1 MNNSIFTYSEMKE
14 RLADYCFG
22 NLMDEENELFVRSLP
37 KYEDLIKEV
46 EEIQSAFPV
55 EKKAQVNDFLASKA
69 RNVSVKINERLEK
82 RAVRK
87 RYTLAKYLAPAFGIL
102 LLFLVVYEPFNSIL
116 TKNDNSLGNKEVSN
130 LIDEVQNPEELIVYV
145 TDVPISGEMDLVP
158 EIQSDEIDE
167 VYEEMIENNLFSEID
182 DQIDGLNVMNLN
194 EDEMYYILNNLNNND
209 VELILKELQNE
220 KIVS

>member
-14 RLADYCFG
+14 RLADYCLG
-22 NLMDEENELFVRSLP
+22 KLTDEENELFERSLP

-55 EKKAQVNDFLASKA
+55 EKKAQVNDFLTSKA
-69 RNVSVKINERLEK
+69 RNVSVKISERLEK
-82 RAVRK
+82 RTVRK
-87 RYTLAKYLAPAFGIL
+87 RYTLAKYLAPAFGIVL
-102 LLFLVVYEPFNSIL
+102 LLLVLYEPFNSIL
-116 TKNDNSLGNKEVSN
+116 TKNDNSLENKEVSN
-130 LIDEVQNPEELIVYV
+130 LIDEVQNPEELIIYV
-145 TDVPISGEMDLVP
+145 TDAPISGEMDLVP
-158 EIQSDEIDE
+158 EIQSDDIDE
-167 VYEEMIENNLFSEID
+167 VYGEMIENNLFSEID

>member
-22 NLMDEENELFVRSLP
+22 NLTDQENELFERCLS
-37 KYEDLIKEV
+37 KYDDLIKEV
-46 EEIQSAFPV
+46 KAIQSAFPV

-69 RNVSVKINERLEK
+69 HNLSVKINERLEK

-145 TDVPISGEMDLVP
+145 TDAPISGEMDLVP